1 MNKKLL
7 QNKQC
12 FWDLETTGAGKK
24 EHPKAFESSPKW
36 EQIMQIAAIEVDEN
50 LQPTNQ
56 TMNEFCRPRTSII
69 AQPEALITTLQGIR
83 KSLQAKHSCY
93 ELISMIN
100 NKFEEW

>member
-36 EQIMQIAAIEVDEN
+36 EQIMQIAAIVVDEN

-56 TMNEFCRPRTSII
+56 NMNEFCRPRTPII
-69 AQPEALITTLQGIR
+69 AQPGALITTLQGISR
-83 KSLQAKHSCY
+83 KSGSLNQ
-93 ELISMIN
+93 
-100 NKFEEW
+100 